1 MDLFQKQLGAV
12 IDVEL
17 NGDKWHTG
25 VLVDAEHDILV
36 VYNGE
41 RYIYI
46 PTYHVLNVSLSNQ
59 KSSTDFSAPPEKP
72 INNDKQISYRKILL
86 NSKGIFSEI
95 FVCGNQPIHGYITH
109 VMTNYFEFY
118 SPVYRTMFIPLV
130 HLKWLTPYNNYHTP
144 YLLDKK
150 FFPVNPSDL
159 PLSRTFEE
167 QIKKLEGNIV
177 VFDLG
182 RNSSRIGLLKAIE
195 NNIVHLITAE
205 GRAHYTNIQHIKS
218 VHSPSL

>member
-1 MDLFQKQLGAV
+1 LDLFQKQLGAV
-12 IDVEL
+12 IDVEML
-17 NGDKWHTG
+17 GDKYYTG

-36 VYNGE
+36 IYNGD
-41 RYIYI
+41 RYMYI
-46 PTYHVLNVSLSNQ
+46 PTFHVLNVSSSCHLG
-59 KSSTDFSAPPEKP
+59 STDFSALPEKP

-86 NSKGIFSEI
+86 NAKGIFTEI
-95 FVCGNQPIHGYITH
+95 YVSGHQPIHGYVTH

-118 SPVYRTMFIPLV
+118 SPVYGTMFIPLN
-130 HLKWLTPYNNYHTP
+130 HLKWLTPYSDYHTP

-167 QIKKLEGNIV
+167 QIKKLEGRIV

-182 RNSSRIGLLKAIE
+182 RSPTRIGLLKAID
-195 NNIVHLITAE
+195 NSIIHMITAE
-205 GRAHYTNIQHIKS
+205 GKSYYTNIQHIKS
-218 VHSPSL
+218 IHAPST